1 MKIIT
6 PTDGNLIIWRER
18 KIVSE
23 KLYTPDNFDE
33 SVLEQLPIAEAK
45 ALEEEWN
52 KEAEQQAAEGAEN
65 G

>member
-1 MKIIT
+1 MKILK

-18 KIVSE
+18 KIASE

-33 SVLEQLPIAEAK
+33 SVLEQLTISEAK
-45 ALEEEWN
+45 ALEEDWN
-52 KEAEQQAAEGAEN
+52 KEAEQQAAEGAGN

>member
-1 MKIIT
+1 MKILT
-6 PTDGNLIIWRER
+6 PINGNMIIWRER

-33 SVLEQLPIAEAK
+33 SVLEQLPVSEAEMLK
-45 ALEEEWN
+45 EQWMR
-52 KEAEQQAAEGAEN
+52 EAEQQAVEGVDN

>member
-1 MKIIT
+1 MKILT
-6 PTDGNLIIWRER
+6 PKDGNLIVWRER

-33 SVLEQLPIAEAK
+33 SDLEQLPIAEAK

-52 KEAEQQAAEGAEN
+52 KEAEQQAAEGAGN

>member
-6 PTDGNLIIWRER
+6 PTDGDLIIWRER
-18 KIVSE
+18 KIVSN
-23 KLYTPDNFDE
+23 KLYAPDNFDE
-33 SVLEQLPIAEAK
+33 SVLEQLPISEAK

-52 KEAEQQAAEGAEN
+52 KEAEQQAAEGAGN

>member
-1 MKIIT
+1 MKILT
-6 PTDGNLIIWRER
+6 PKDGNLIVWRER
-18 KIVSE
+18 KIISE

-33 SVLEQLPIAEAK
+33 SVLEHLPISEAK

-52 KEAEQQAAEGAEN
+52 KEAEQQAAEGAGN